1 MASDQLY
8 NFAKYVEIV
17 SLWVRIYTVW
27 QQLSASDIAKHAI
40 SNDKYTQ

>member
-1 MASDQLY
+1 MASDQLH
-8 NFAKYVEIV
+8 NFAKV

-40 SNDKYTQ
+40 LNDKYI